1 MRQKPKTK
9 SSLFYYWSC
18 SHAAQDKRRAA
29 RVPKT
34 APHGP
39 LSLKAWGVHLDCHI
53 LSWSQFLST
62 SISLYQVLWCL
73 CPIHPYSTLFY
84 SILQFL
90 PPNSWSFAGI
100 IQLSIEVNPFFFPI
114 SWCSITPKPSRQRHQ
129 LFTSA
134 ILSCRIPDS
143 EHLQVVT
150 RSCTLLWSLHLFRF
164 AALTTHI
171 GRLLQSKISTCW
183 IRHFRD
189 LDP

>member
-62 SISLYQVLWCL
+62 STNLYQVLWCL
-73 CPIHPYSTLFY
+73 CPIHPYSSLFY
-84 SILQFL
+84 SILEFL

-114 SWCSITPKPSRQRHQ
+114 SWCSITPKPSAFHKCHPQ
-129 LFTSA
+129 LQNSWLWTFTSSNKKLHIA
-134 ILSCRIPDS
+134 MIF
-143 EHLQVVT
+143 T
-150 RSCTLLWSLHLFRF
+150 SL
-164 AALTTHI
+164 
-171 GRLLQSKISTCW
+171 
-183 IRHFRD
+183 
-189 LDP
+189 